1 MIPYSENFEINEL
14 VNETSEL
21 IKTVRFLND
30 RVGHLEDLCRL
41 QNKVL
46 RQINL
51 IRQTPNDVE
60 KIRLAGNAFEK
71 LGL

>member
-1 MIPYSENFEINEL
+1 MIPYTHQAEEINEL
-14 VNETSEL
+14 VKVVH
-21 IKTVRFLND
+21 ILND